1 MAVKSEFTPNT
12 VHIVCKFGD
21 LCYNDR
27 MKRVIEVEGMCCKR
41 CAERAEKKLMLLDGV
56 SGAKANFKKGII
68 FVECEITDEA
78 LAACVT
84 DAGFTVKE
92 IRERKGIFG

>member
-1 MAVKSEFTPNT
+1 
-12 VHIVCKFGD
+12 
-21 LCYNDR
+21 

-68 FVECEITDEA
+68 FVETELPDSA
-78 LAACVT
+78 LSACVS
-84 DAGFTVKE
+84 DAGFAVKE
-92 IRERKGIFG
+92 IRARKGLFG